1 MFDKILDA
9 SGYPRPPQAKRFPFQ
24 GIRKANMWII
34 YLQFSHLLKLN
45 WNLGLGGKIGTFL
58 GPFLHFGPIWDQV
71 PNSGPYRSAWLYH
84 ILAWLMNQH
93 DVNSNV
99 RIFITGALWFYEWLP
114 RPFDI
119 TFDITNWALH
129 LFDVTLNTELIV
141 VSILIKHSSNVQY
154 LDSIA
159 VSLFAKAIAE
169 QTISW

>member
-1 MFDKILDA
+1 
-9 SGYPRPPQAKRFPFQ
+9 
-24 GIRKANMWII
+24 
-34 YLQFSHLLKLN
+34 
-45 WNLGLGGKIGTFL
+45 
-58 GPFLHFGPIWDQV
+58 
-71 PNSGPYRSAWLYH
+71 
-84 ILAWLMNQH
+84 MNQH
-93 DVNSNV
+93 DFNSNV
-99 RIFITGALWFYEWLP
+99 RIFITGALRFYEWLP

-169 QTISW
+169 QTIS

>member
-1 MFDKILDA
+1 MTDCCV
-9 SGYPRPPQAKRFPFQ
+9 PPLFSS
-24 GIRKANMWII
+24 IWRKS
-34 YLQFSHLLKLN
+34 QKFGTCKQN
-45 WNLGLGGKIGTFL
+45 WDFL
-58 GPFLHFGPIWDQV
+58 GPNWIFGPIWDQV

-159 VSLFAKAIAE
+159 VSLFVKEIAE